1 MSFIIVLKVHVDP
14 LTKEDLEF
22 VAGSVFPT
30 VDSRVIANMVD
41 FNEVLVKQCSSLRG
55 GPWEF
60 NLRDIFRWC
69 QAVRQHQQQ
78 NHHNQHHSRGESRQ
92 EEPGRFVG
100 LIYSDRMRT
109 PADRQRLLDIYRAV
123 FGSPYPLLTEG
134 SRDVYVTES
143 WFQVGS
149 ALLPRGDQFSS
160 DGDLLILRRH
170 LRPLESLMHCV
181 RFNWMAILVLYF
193 CVLI

>member
-1 MSFIIVLKVHVDP
+1 MDS

-30 VDSRVIANMVD
+30 VNSRIIANMVD
-41 FNEVLVKQCSSLRG
+41 FNEILVKQCSTLRG

-69 QAVRQHQQQ
+69 QAVKLYQQQ
-78 NHHNQHHSRGESRQ
+78 NLLGESQ
-92 EEPGRFVG
+92 SQEPGRFVG
-100 LIYSDRMRT
+100 LVYSDRMRT

-123 FGSPYPLLTEG
+123 FGPSYPLLTEG
-134 SRDVYVTES
+134 SRDVYVTDS

-181 RFNWMAILVLYF
+181 RFNWMTILVYIYIF
-193 CVLI
+193 FIG

>member
-1 MSFIIVLKVHVDP
+1 MAES
-14 LTKEDLEF
+14 
-22 VAGSVFPT
+22 AFPT
-30 VDSRVIANMVD
+30 IDSRIIAKMVD
-41 FNEVLVKQCSSLRG
+41 NNELLVHQCSSLRG

-69 QAVRQHQQQ
+69 QALVVRQQ
-78 NHHNQHHSRGESRQ
+78 NPIQHRSELEKH
-92 EEPGRFVG
+92 EPGRFVG

-109 PADRQRLLDIYRAV
+109 VGDRQRLLDLYRSV
-123 FGSPYPLLTEG
+123 FGPSYPLLTEG
-134 SRDVYVTES
+134 SRDVYVTNS

-149 ALLPRGDQFSS
+149 AVLPRGDQFNSFGS

-181 RFNWMAILVLYF
+181 RFKWMTILVRFNDCIMIAL
-193 CVLI
+193 VK